1 MPQKIKLMCDYYCY
15 PLWWTVGSGK
25 AGDIDPETLPL
36 KPQTIQRLQA
46 WADKFNSILNEE
58 DPASS
63 GFARE
68 ADRQAFDR
76 EGISLWHQVISE
88 LEPEYEVH
96 YFSECLGKHFSTPRE
111 LEIEQALIVA

>member
-1 MPQKIKLMCDYYCY
+1 MPQKIKLMTDYYCY
-15 PLWWTVGSGK
+15 PLWEVGPESH
-25 AGDIDPETLPL
+25 GDIDPETLPL

-63 GFARE
+63 GFDSE

-96 YFSECLGKHFSTPRE
+96 YFSQCLGKHFSTPRE
-111 LEIEQALIVA
+111 LELEQALIFA